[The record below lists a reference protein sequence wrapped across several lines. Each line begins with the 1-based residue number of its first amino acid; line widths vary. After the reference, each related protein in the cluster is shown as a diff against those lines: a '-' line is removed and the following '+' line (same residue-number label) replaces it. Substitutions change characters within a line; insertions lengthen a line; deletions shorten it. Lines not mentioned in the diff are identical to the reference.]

1 MWTGVTVGPRIVVER
16 DASSLRVDAN
26 STIQAVDV
34 VVVGHKISQES
45 LQIMMYR
52 LMGCALA
59 LAALSLGTS
68 LQVVQLASSHLPT
81 SWLPLLFSSL
91 LHAAQTH
98 TTTDID
104 IASHDVG
111 VGVGVGATARLE
123 ALLGSA
129 EAPAVDTFGAF
140 DQDGNGVV
148 TPDELRAYA
157 EARGVELTEEQI
169 REIFALLDD
178 NRSGAFDLDEYL
190 AYLND
195 VVYGSLP
202 KKTEI
207 APLVDEKLD
216 QQLPRE

>member
-1 MWTGVTVGPRIVVER
+1 
-16 DASSLRVDAN
+16 
-26 STIQAVDV
+26 
-34 VVVGHKISQES
+34 
-45 LQIMMYR
+45 MMYR
-52 LMGCALA
+52 LMGCAFA

-68 LQVVQLASSHLPT
+68 PSRIFSRRRGF
-81 SWLPLLFSSL
+81 LFSSL

-98 TTTDID
+98 TNTN

-111 VGVGVGATARLE
+111 VGVGVGATA
-123 ALLGSA
+123 A

-140 DQDGNGVV
+140 DQDDNGVV

-195 VVYGSLP
+195 VVYGYLVY
-202 KKTEI
+202 
-207 APLVDEKLD
+207 PLG
-216 QQLPRE
+216 

>member
-1 MWTGVTVGPRIVVER
+1 MRPRARRAVTRYVSPSCPARIF
-16 DASSLRVDAN
+16 SSP
-26 STIQAVDV
+26 DV
-34 VVVGHKISQES
+34 VV
-45 LQIMMYR
+45 
-52 LMGCALA
+52 
-59 LAALSLGTS
+59 
-68 LQVVQLASSHLPT
+68 SS
-81 SWLPLLFSSL
+81 SLLFSSL

>member
-52 LMGCALA
+52 LTRYVSPSCPARIF
-59 LAALSLGTS
+59 SS
-68 LQVVQLASSHLPT
+68 PDVVVSS
-81 SWLPLLFSSL
+81 SLLFSSL

>member
-1 MWTGVTVGPRIVVER
+1 
-16 DASSLRVDAN
+16 
-26 STIQAVDV
+26 
-34 VVVGHKISQES
+34 
-45 LQIMMYR
+45 MMYR

-68 LQVVQLASSHLPT
+68 LQVVHLASSHLPT

>member
-1 MWTGVTVGPRIVVER
+1 MTVGPRIVVER

-68 LQVVQLASSHLPT
+68 LQVVQLASSLLPT
-81 SWLPLLFSSL
+81 SWFPLLFSSL

>member
-1 MWTGVTVGPRIVVER
+1 M
-16 DASSLRVDAN
+16 
-26 STIQAVDV
+26 
-34 VVVGHKISQES
+34 
-45 LQIMMYR
+45 
-52 LMGCALA
+52 
-59 LAALSLGTS
+59 
-68 LQVVQLASSHLPT
+68 
-81 SWLPLLFSSL
+81 
-91 LHAAQTH
+91 
-98 TTTDID
+98 
-104 IASHDVG
+104 
-111 VGVGVGATARLE
+111 GVGVGATARLE

-129 EAPAVDTFGAF
+129 DAPAVDTFGAF